1 MSLFSKIASSMSP
14 LTKRRWNGFFR
25 QKRAWVGLI
34 GFGSILF
41 FSMTAEIWSN
51 SKPLIMKRDG
61 NIYFPSLVNYPAVDF
76 GITDSFVVDYREM
89 VKKEKEEGK
98 PTWALFPI
106 NQWDPLE
113 QTPDVMAAPSSAH
126 WIGTDSLGRDVTARL
141 LYGLR
146 VSLAYGLLFWA
157 ACFIIGVTVGAIQ
170 GYFAGN
176 VDFFTERLKE
186 LIEILPF
193 LSVVILVNGLMKSD
207 SFWIT
212 LSVVVA
218 FSWSGVSSQ
227 LRAQFLSL
235 RKLEFCDAAR
245 AAGAGHARIIFK
257 HILPNSLT
265 PILTLTPFTVSGGIA
280 TLAVLD
286 YLGFGL
292 SPPTPSIGELLQQ
305 GRTYIQNA
313 VWLLIAPT
321 AALTWMLISINLIGE
336 SLREAFDP
344 RK

>member
-1 MSLFSKIASSMSP
+1 MLESLKTKMSP
-14 LTKRRWNGFFR
+14 LTLRRWNSFFR

-34 GFGSILF
+34 GFLVVFF

-51 SKPLIMKRDG
+51 SKPIFLMR
-61 NIYFPSLVNYPAVDF
+61 NQVWYLPALRNYPAAVFDV
-76 GITDSFVVDYREM
+76 TDSFVVDYREL
-89 VKKEKEEGK
+89 VKKEKEAGK
-98 PTWALFPI
+98 NTWGIFPI
-106 NQWDPLE
+106 NAWDPLE
-113 QTPDVMAAPSSAH
+113 QTSEVMAKPSAVH
-126 WIGTDSLGRDVTARL
+126 WLGTDSLGRDVTARL
-141 LYGLR
+141 LYGTR
-146 VSLAYGLLFWA
+146 VSLSYGLMFWLFS
-157 ACFIIGVTVGAIQ
+157 FFIGVTIGSIQ

-176 VDFFTERLKE
+176 TDFFTERVKE

-212 LSVVVA
+212 LLIVVF
-218 FSWSGVSSQ
+218 FSWSSVASQ

-235 RKLEFCDAAR
+235 RKLEFCEAAR
-245 AAGAGHARIIFK
+245 ACGARDRRVIFT
-257 HILPNSLT
+257 HILPNALT

-286 YLGFGL
+286 YLGYGL
-292 SPPTPSIGELLQQ
+292 SPPTPSLGELLQQ

-313 VWLLIAPT
+313 AWLLITPT
-321 AALTWMLISINLIGE
+321 VALSWMLISINLIGE